1 MYRLQESVEM
11 TKRKRPHATVLLR
24 REALIMGKHLRK
36 SEARWATI
44 LLVIEF
50 VNELSDL
57 VANILDLVD
66 YLIEKIS

>member
-1 MYRLQESVEM
+1 
-11 TKRKRPHATVLLR
+11 
-24 REALIMGKHLRK
+24 MGKHLRK

-57 VANILDLVD
+57 VANILDLFD
-66 YLIEKIS
+66 YIIEKIS

>member
-1 MYRLQESVEM
+1 
-11 TKRKRPHATVLLR
+11 
-24 REALIMGKHLRK
+24 MGKHLRK
-36 SEARWATI
+36 SEVRWATI

-66 YLIEKIS
+66 YLIEKIF